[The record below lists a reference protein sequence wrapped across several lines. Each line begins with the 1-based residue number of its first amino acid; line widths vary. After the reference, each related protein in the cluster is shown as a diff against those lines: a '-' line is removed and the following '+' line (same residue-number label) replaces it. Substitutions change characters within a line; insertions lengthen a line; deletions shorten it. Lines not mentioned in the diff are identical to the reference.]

1 MAEPVEIERA
11 GAERI
16 GELEPLYLALAEH
29 HGRIRPSLAGL
40 AATDGATGWANRRRH
55 YEEWLATDGAFV
67 LVARRDGAPVGF
79 ALVTVEP
86 GFDGWGVGG
95 TIGELHDLAVLPSE
109 RGVGLGGR
117 LLDRVAAELAAAGVE
132 HLRLD
137 VLAGNDDAARLY
149 ERWGLEMVVTRMLGP
164 TRR

>member
-1 MAEPVEIERA
+1 MAAAVEIERA

-16 GELEPLYLALAEH
+16 EELEPLHLALAEH

-40 AATDGATGWANRRRH
+40 EARDGASGWANRRPH
-55 YEEWLATDGAFV
+55 YEEWLAAPGAFV
-67 LVARRDGAPVGF
+67 LIARRGGAAVGF

-86 GFDGWGVGG
+86 GFDGWGEGG
-95 TIGELHDLAVLPSE
+95 AIGELHDLAVLPAE
-109 RGVGLGGR
+109 RGGGIGTR
-117 LLDRVAAELAAAGVE
+117 LLDRVAAELDAAGVE
-132 HLRLD
+132 HLRLL

-149 ERWGLEMVVTRMLGP
+149 ERWGMEPVVTTMLGR

>member
-1 MAEPVEIERA
+1 MAEAVEIERA

-16 GELEPLYLALAEH
+16 AELEPLYLALAEH

-40 AATDGATGWANRRRH
+40 AARDGAAGWASRRPH
-55 YEEWLATDGAFV
+55 YEEWLASPGAFV
-67 LVARRDGAPVGF
+67 LLARRDGAAIGF

-86 GFDGWGVGG
+86 GFDSWGEGG
-95 TIGELHDLAVLPSE
+95 AIGELHDLAVLPAA
-109 RGVGLGGR
+109 RGAGVGTL
-117 LLDRVAAELAAAGVE
+117 LLDRVAAELAAAGIE

-149 ERWGLEMVVTRMLGP
+149 ERWGMEPVVTTMLAP